1 MKVIGKVTVSI
12 DDDGFLRRE
21 CPHCEREFKWLHGD
35 HGEPMPVGGY
45 YCPYCGGRSE
55 DGWWT
60 RPQLAHMEAKLGGEL
75 DNEMHRMLK
84 GFERSSSK
92 SLQIRV
98 TRAPRRRIPP
108 VPDEPND
115 MRRVDFACHPA
126 EPVKV
131 PESWDGRIHCLLCGQ
146 LVAST

>member
-1 MKVIGKVTVSI
+1 MDVIGKFTLSI

-35 HGEPMPVGGY
+35 DGEPMPAGGY
-45 YCPYCGGRSE
+45 HCPYCEGRSE
-55 DGWWT
+55 EGWWT
-60 RPQLAHMEAKLGGEL
+60 RPQLAHIEAKVGDQL
-75 DNEMHRMLK
+75 DDDMHSMLK

-98 TRAPRRRIPP
+98 TRSPQRRIPP

-115 MRRVDFACHPA
+115 MRRVDFDCHPA

-131 PESWDGRIHCLLCGQ
+131 LESWDGPVHCLMCGQ
-146 LVAST
+146 VAVSV

>member
-1 MKVIGKVTVSI
+1 LSEIVGTVQLSV

-21 CPHCEREFKWLHGD
+21 CPLCEREFKWLHGD
-35 HGEPMPVGGY
+35 HGEPMPEAGY
-45 YCPYCGGRSE
+45 HCPYCSGRAR

-60 RPQLAHMEAKLGGEL
+60 RPQLAHITAVAAQKGE
-75 DNEMHRMLK
+75 DMLHDAMK
-84 GFERSSSK
+84 PLERSSSK
-92 SLQIRV
+92 SVKFTV
-98 TRAPRRRIPP
+98 TRSPRAPIPP

-131 PESWDGRIHCLLCGQ
+131 LDAWTDQVHCLICGN
-146 LVAST
+146 AAE